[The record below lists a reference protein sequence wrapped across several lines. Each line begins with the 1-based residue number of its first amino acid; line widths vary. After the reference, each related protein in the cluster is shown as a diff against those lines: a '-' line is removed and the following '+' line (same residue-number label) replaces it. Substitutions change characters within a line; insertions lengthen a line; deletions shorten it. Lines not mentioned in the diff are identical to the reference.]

1 MIKEIIQLIRQ
12 VFTWFVIVSPWERGV
27 RVRMGKHMREMM
39 PGVHLRVPFIDRF
52 YRQSIRRRSVL
63 IPAMTL
69 TTSDEKTIT
78 VGAFF
83 WYEIQNIIAL
93 YDTLHDAHDTI
104 ESEVSGLMSRYVV
117 SHTHAECQA
126 EKLSAYVIENL
137 DLEKYGIGGFDFA
150 ISNHAEHKTY
160 RLITGETR
168 QWSGAERLNTS
179 QALGDPAPSV

>member
-12 VFTWFVIVSPWERGV
+12 MFTWFVIVTPWERGV
-27 RVRMGKHMREMM
+27 RVRMGRHMKEMM
-39 PGVHLRVPFIDRF
+39 PGIHLRIPFIDRF

-69 TTSDEKTIT
+69 TTSDGKTLT

-83 WYEIQNIIAL
+83 WYEIQNVIAL

-104 ESEVSGLMSRYVV
+104 ESEVSGLMSRYIIA
-117 SHTHAECQA
+117 HTHEQCRAEQ
-126 EKLSAYVIENL
+126 LSEFVLENL
-137 DLEKYGIGGFDFA
+137 DLGKYGIGGFDFA

-160 RLITGETR
+160 RLITGEPR

-179 QALGDPAPSV
+179 QALGDPSPGI